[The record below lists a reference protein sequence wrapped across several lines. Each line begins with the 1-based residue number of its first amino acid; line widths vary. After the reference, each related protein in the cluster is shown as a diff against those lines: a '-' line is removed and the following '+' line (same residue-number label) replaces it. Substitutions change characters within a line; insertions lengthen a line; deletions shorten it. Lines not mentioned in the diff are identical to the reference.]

1 VRSPTSP
8 IGRLPDWTRSIR
20 VRYTLLYSAV
30 LFGLAALVVV
40 MLYVILSMT
49 LSGEPVTSGG
59 RGLICNRFTGNCFRM
74 ELITG
79 QQFEQVVNTETLD
92 KLRDFSLKALGL
104 MFVASLAIGW
114 VIAGRVLAP
123 IERITAV
130 ARDIQATDLSR
141 RIELGGP
148 EDELRRL
155 ADTFDAMLARLDAA
169 FATQRQFLADASH
182 ELRNPLAIIRTNL
195 DVAMADPDADPDDL
209 RQALV
214 VIGRASD
221 RMGHLVDDLLALARG
236 QALSVRSEPVD
247 LGTAVADA
255 SDDLVLT
262 AQARGINLD
271 RTIVPGVVVNGDH
284 DALKRAV
291 ANLLENAVRYS
302 PPGSRVRLAVGS
314 ERGRAWVA
322 VSDEGPGI
330 APEDQPRV
338 FDRFWRADKARSRAE
353 GGTGLGLAIVRQI
366 AHGHGGEVQ
375 LQSRVGVGST
385 FTIWLPV
392 AAVDGASRPRVR
404 PGRAAPAELH
414 APPQDGGPPAERDA
428 PPARGSPAVDP
439 GAPSGELRPAPED
452 GTAPDGGPAV
462 GPDTPQGAVGAA
474 PKDGVAPDGGA
485 ATAPNLPGPAGGPAT
500 VVPPPLGAAVELP
513 RGGPRATPPAG

>member
-1 VRSPTSP
+1 MRSPASP
-8 IGRLPDWTRSIR
+8 IGRLPEWTRSIR

-40 MLYVILSMT
+40 TLYVILSMT
-49 LSGEPVTSGG
+49 LAGEPVTSAG
-59 RGLICNRFTGNCFRM
+59 RGLFCNRFTNACIRVAVVNA
-74 ELITG
+74 
-79 QQFEQVVNTETLD
+79 QQIEQLVNTETLD
-92 KLRDFSLKALGL
+92 KLRDFSLKALGM

-123 IERITAV
+123 IERITSV

-195 DVAMADPDADPDDL
+195 DVAMADPDADPEDL

-214 VIGRASD
+214 VVRRASD

-236 QALSVRSEPVD
+236 QAPTVQFEPVD
-247 LGTAVADA
+247 LGAVVADA
-255 SDDLVLT
+255 SDDLVL
-262 AQARGINLD
+262 QAEGREIVLD
-271 RTIVPGVVVNGDH
+271 RTIVPGVVVSGEP

-330 APEDQPRV
+330 PPEDQPRV

-366 AHGHGGEVQ
+366 ANAHGGEVQ

-385 FTIWLPV
+385 FTMWLPV
-392 AAVDGASRPRVR
+392 AAVEGSSRSRVR
-404 PGRAAPAELH
+404 SGRSASAELH
-414 APPQDGGPPAERDA
+414 APADG
-428 PPARGSPAVDP
+428 
-439 GAPSGELRPAPED
+439 GAPSAEGSASEESPTVEL
-452 GTAPDGGPAV
+452 
-462 GPDTPQGAVGAA
+462 
-474 PKDGVAPDGGA
+474 
-485 ATAPNLPGPAGGPAT
+485 GPAT
-500 VVPPPLGAAVELP
+500 EPERGPAPANAAAPEEAP
-513 RGGPRATPPAG
+513 AAEDPRAAPPGDR